1 MGAKTWM
8 LAYLEVD
15 SASDVLEKKPKTNQ
29 ADALKLSKQ
38 LFPKENFN

>member
-15 SASDVLEKKPKTNQ
+15 SASDVLEKKTKN
-29 ADALKLSKQ
+29 KSS
-38 LFPKENFN
+38 